1 MEKLML
7 NGTVLKLI
15 LTNSVLKLMVLKSK
29 KTIKVMPKKLNGKR
43 RFCGCVDDKHVPTK
57 QKEDG
62 DDLDPL
68 NWRC

>member
-29 KTIKVMPKKLNGKR
+29 KTIKVMPKNLTVREDSVVVLMTNMFLLNKKKM
-43 RFCGCVDDKHVPTK
+43 VMT
-57 QKEDG
+57 
-62 DDLDPL
+62 
-68 NWRC
+68 